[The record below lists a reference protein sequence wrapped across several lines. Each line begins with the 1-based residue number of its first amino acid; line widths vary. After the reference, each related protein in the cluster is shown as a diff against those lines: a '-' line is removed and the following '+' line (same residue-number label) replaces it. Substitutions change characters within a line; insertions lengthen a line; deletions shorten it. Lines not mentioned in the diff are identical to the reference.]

1 MLWCILVVRRKN
13 CIGDLSFFDVFWKKD
28 ISLPHKLVIFFKLWS
43 IWVKYDFRHL
53 LDDKKA
59 WNTFLWTFCKKS
71 QVQFMHFMLYASFLL
86 FCAQRKSRK
95 VCVVIIS
102 DLKKQQNNCFCLNF
116 ITFVGK
122 NLIDFKILVH
132 SVAEW
137 KKSWISDYY
146 CIMFQTKTNFCLQ
159 SNLIRVNRS

>member
-28 ISLPHKLVIFFKLWS
+28 ISLPQKLVIFFKLWS

-59 WNTFLWTFCKKS
+59 WNTFLWTFCKNKCL
-71 QVQFMHFMLYASFLL
+71 VQFMHFMLYASFLL

-102 DLKKQQNNCFCLNF
+102 DLKKQKNNCFCLNF

-122 NLIDFKILVH
+122 NLIDFKI
-132 SVAEW
+132 SPQCCRM
-137 KKSWISDYY
+137 KKNLE
-146 CIMFQTKTNFCLQ
+146 FQTVIVSCFRQRPISVCKVTSLG
-159 SNLIRVNRS
+159 